1 MVKILLHIHVYYVK
15 SWHRI
20 EKRIKSLVAN
30 KSLEIKILTTV
41 SSNIND
47 SDISKIEQAQLPNM
61 SVIRVPNEGYNV
73 QPFFHILKSVS
84 LDEYDYLIKLHT
96 KNTVFGIDMRL
107 NGRFISRI
115 QWQNFLI
122 DAIAGSPKIMEENIS
137 RMQSDPT
144 LWMIGSSYCITKFS
158 SDDEEER
165 RLIENYIRILHADEI
180 SNAQYIAGTMFMVKT
195 EILKPLIET
204 GLVDEKFEISESHKL
219 GGTKAHAIERIFGIL
234 VALNNKKICGFD
246 KSLWKDLIT
255 SRFAHA
261 LRLFAFD
268 KRITSNG
275 RMLIRICRIP
285 VCKFK
290 YKKNNQL
297 LNLSPILR

>member
-20 EKRIKSLVAN
+20 EKRIKSLIAN

-61 SVIRVPNEGYNV
+61 SVIRVPNEGYDV
-73 QPFFHILKSVS
+73 QPFFHMLKSVS

-144 LWMIGSSYCITKFS
+144 LGMIGSSYCITKFS

-180 SNAQYIAGTMFMVKT
+180 SNAQ
-195 EILKPLIET
+195 
-204 GLVDEKFEISESHKL
+204 
-219 GGTKAHAIERIFGIL
+219 
-234 VALNNKKICGFD
+234 
-246 KSLWKDLIT
+246 
-255 SRFAHA
+255 
-261 LRLFAFD
+261 
-268 KRITSNG
+268 
-275 RMLIRICRIP
+275 
-285 VCKFK
+285 
-290 YKKNNQL
+290 
-297 LNLSPILR
+297 

>member
-20 EKRIKSLVAN
+20 EKRIKSLIAN

-47 SDISKIEQAQLPNM
+47 SDILKIEQAQLPNM
-61 SVIRVPNEGYNV
+61 SVIRVPNEGYDV

-122 DAIAGSPKIMEENIS
+122 DAIAGSPKILEENIS

-144 LWMIGSSYCITKFS
+144 LGMIGSSYCITRFS
-158 SDDEEER
+158 SDDEEES

-204 GLVDEKFEISESHKL
+204 SLVDEKFEKSESHKL

-234 VALNNKKICGFD
+234 VALNKKKICGFD

-285 VCKFK
+285 VCNFK
-290 YKKNNQL
+290 YKKK
-297 LNLSPILR
+297 

>member
-1 MVKILLHIHVYYVK
+1 MVKILLHIHIYYVK

-20 EKRIKSLVAN
+20 EKRIKSLVAD
-30 KSLEIKILTTV
+30 KSVKIKILTTV
-41 SSNIND
+41 SSSIDD
-47 SDISKIEQAQLPNM
+47 SDILKIEQSQIPDM
-61 SVIRVPNEGYNV
+61 SVIRVPNEGYDI
-73 QPFFHILKSVS
+73 QPFFYVLKSIS
-84 LDEYDYLIKLHT
+84 IDEYDYLIKLHT
-96 KNTVFGIDMRL
+96 KNAVFGIDVKF

-115 QWQNFLI
+115 QWTNFLI
-122 DAIAGSPKIMEENIS
+122 DAIAGSHKVLEENIF

-144 LWMIGSSYCITKFS
+144 IGMIGSSYCITKFS

-204 GLVDEKFEISESHKL
+204 GLVDEKFEKSESHKL
-219 GGTKAHAIERIFGIL
+219 GGSKAHAIERIFGIL
-234 VALNNKKICGFD
+234 VSLNNKKICGFD

-261 LRLFAFD
+261 LRRFAFD

-285 VCKFK
+285 ICNFK
-290 YKKNNQL
+290 YTKQ
-297 LNLSPILR
+297 

>member
-20 EKRIKSLVAN
+20 EKRIKSLIAN

-47 SDISKIEQAQLPNM
+47 SDILKIEQAQLPNM
-61 SVIRVPNEGYNV
+61 SVIRVPNEGYDV
-73 QPFFHILKSVS
+73 QPFFHILKSVA
-84 LDEYDYLIKLHT
+84 LNEYDYLIKLHT
-96 KNTVFGIDMRL
+96 KNTVFGIDMQL

-137 RMQSDPT
+137 CMQSDPT
-144 LWMIGSSYCITKFS
+144 LGMIGSSYCITKFS

-165 RLIENYIRILHADEI
+165 RLIENL
-180 SNAQYIAGTMFMVKT
+180 FMVKT

-204 GLVDEKFEISESHKL
+204 GLVDEKFEKSESHKL
-219 GGTKAHAIERIFGIL
+219 GGSKAHAIERIFGIL
-234 VALNNKKICGFD
+234 VSLNNKKICGFD

-285 VCKFK
+285 VCNFK
-290 YKKNNQL
+290 YKKK
-297 LNLSPILR
+297 